1 MTIVKL
7 DRNQAR
13 WRCDPSS
20 LGFKNTSELDVSIG
34 ILAQPDAIEAL
45 QYGIET
51 RALGSN
57 VFVRGLS
64 GFGRMPLINQVVT
77 QSSIGSVTLPD
88 RCYVYNFSEPDQP
101 KLLELGAGAGR
112 SFQLAMDRFAEFI
125 KVDLPQYLDS
135 DIVKSKQRQLNQR
148 TQEEIQEIGRPFDDE
163 LRLAG
168 LAIVPV
174 QIGQNMLPTILPIID
189 GKPVPLEELQQRRL
203 TDEITEEAFAE
214 IDKKIASFEKKFND
228 LGQAINNSQIKHREA
243 LQDLTVKEAKQFISS
258 RIDALKQ
265 QFNFDSVK
273 TFLDEINEDLIN
285 VELRH
290 AAPNVDFT
298 VNYRVN
304 LIRSKAADTPRP
316 VISVSNPNLA
326 NLVGRIDQEFASNG
340 ALVRSDHLMIKP
352 GALLEAD
359 GGFLIIEAQ
368 DILTEPGSW
377 AALLRTLKTGYFEM
391 GMGDLLGLWGGPKL
405 RPKPIPVDIKVIL
418 VGDPESYYL
427 LNQYE
432 PRFASLFK
440 ILADFADT
448 IDRDPAGFSA
458 YASVISNLVERD
470 ALSPFSNEAVA
481 GLIEHGARICAQ
493 KGQLTSRFG
502 RIADIAREASFIAEK
517 SANSERPKAVQGSHV
532 TAAIANT
539 RRRADIPARRFRRLI
554 ADKVLRI
561 DLEDNVV
568 GQINGLAVTSEGPL
582 TFGFPT
588 RITASIGPGKDGA
601 INIEREASLSGR
613 VHTKG
618 FLILKGL
625 IQKLLNLQHPLAFVV
640 SIAFE
645 QTYGG
650 IDGDSASA
658 AEFCC
663 LLSALTGIA
672 IKQSMAITGAVDQH
686 GNILPI
692 GGATEKIEGFYD
704 ACLSLGV
711 NADHGVV
718 IPESNVGDLMLRE
731 DVVEAVDV
739 GSFSLYSVTS
749 IMDVL
754 PLMMERE
761 TGVSMQA
768 EEIVS
773 IARDKALEFWL
784 STKP

>member
-1 MTIVKL
+1 MATVKL
-7 DRNQAR
+7 GKEQAR
-13 WRCDPSS
+13 WRCEPAK
-20 LGFKNTSELDVSIG
+20 LNFNNTSEIDVSIS
-34 ILAQPDAIEAL
+34 ILGQPDAIEAL
-45 QYGIET
+45 QYGLET
-51 RALGSN
+51 RAPGSN

-64 GFGRMPLINQVVT
+64 GFGRMPLINQVVM
-77 QSSIGSVTLPD
+77 QSSLGSVTLPD

-101 KLLELGAGAGR
+101 RLLEIGAGIGR
-112 SFQLAMDRFAEFI
+112 SFQQAMDRFAEFI

-135 DIVKSKQRQLNQR
+135 DIVKSKLRQLNQR
-148 TQEEIQEIGRPFDDE
+148 TQNEIKEIGRPFDEE

-168 LAIVPV
+168 LSIVSV
-174 QIGQNMLPTILPIID
+174 QIGQNMLPTIMPVIE
-189 GKPVPLEELQQRRL
+189 GKAVTLEELQQRRL
-203 TDEITEEAFAE
+203 SDEITEEAFDE
-214 IDKKIASFEKKFND
+214 IDKKVESFEKKFAE
-228 LGQAINNSQIKHREA
+228 LGQEINNAQISHREA

-258 RIDALKQ
+258 RINILKG
-265 QFNFDSVK
+265 QFDFESVK
-273 TFLDEINEDLIN
+273 EFLDEINDDLIN
-285 VELRH
+285 VEMRNTN
-290 AAPNVDFT
+290 PNIDFT
-298 VNYRVN
+298 LNYRVN
-304 LIRSKAADTPRP
+304 LIRSKTADTQRP

-326 NLVGRIDQEFASNG
+326 SLVGRIDQEFAGNG

-359 GGFLIIEAQ
+359 GGFLILEAQ

-377 AALLRTLKTGYFEM
+377 AALLRTLKTGFFEM
-391 GMGDLLGLWGGPKL
+391 GMGELLGLWGGPKL

-418 VGDPESYYL
+418 VGNPESYYL

-440 ILADFADT
+440 VLADFADT
-448 IDRDPAGFSA
+448 IDRDAAGFEA
-458 YASVISNLVERD
+458 YGNVISNLVQRD
-470 ALSPFSNEAVA
+470 GLSHFSSEAVA
-481 GLIEHGARICAQ
+481 RLIEHGARICAQ
-493 KGQLTSRFG
+493 KGQLTSQFG

-517 SANSERPKAVQGSHV
+517 SLSNDDAIHVQGIHV
-532 TAAIANT
+532 TDAIANT

-554 ADKVLRI
+554 ANKVLRI
-561 DLEDNVV
+561 DLEDKVV

-588 RITASIGPGKDGA
+588 RITASIGPGRDGA
-601 INIEREASLSGR
+601 INIEREASLSGN

-625 IQKLLNLQHPLAFVV
+625 IQKILNLHHPLAFSV

-663 LLSALTGIA
+663 LLSALTAIP
-672 IKQSMAITGAVDQH
+672 IKQSMAITGAIDQH

-711 NADHGVV
+711 RANHGVI

-731 DVVEAVDV
+731 DIVEAV
-739 GSFSLYSVTS
+739 GSGTFTIYSVSS
-749 IMDVL
+749 IMNVL

-761 TGVSMQA
+761 TDSIMEA
-768 EEIVS
+768 EDIVR

-784 STKP
+784 ATKH